1 MPIPDYVM
9 DRIPAPLVGVLL
21 GVLAVWWIVGTVV
34 KLVKK
39 LRAAT
44 KPFVNGVKR
53 MLEDW
58 QGVPADELRGHEAV
72 PGVMERLKHNA
83 DAIDAVNA
91 KVRESRVVL
100 DEHTQAIADIR
111 HQVGPNGGTSAH
123 DAIMVSVGQ
132 LRELVSELMAEH
144 AAFKA
149 SVANA
154 ISELHPGVDSSDFI
168 ELNREGEQQ

>member
-9 DRIPAPLVGVLL
+9 DRIPAQAVGVLL
-21 GVLAVWWIVGTVV
+21 GVLAAVWVGGTVL
-34 KLVKK
+34 KLVRK

-44 KPFVNGVKR
+44 KPIVDGVKR

-58 QGVPADELRGHEAV
+58 QGVPADPLRGHDAV

-83 DAIDAVNA
+83 DAIETVDA
-91 KVRESRVVL
+91 KVRESRTVL
-100 DEHTQAIADIR
+100 DEHTRAIADIR

-123 DAIMVSVGQ
+123 DSIMESVGQ
-132 LRELVSELMAEH
+132 LRELVTELMAEH

-149 SVANA
+149 SAANA
-154 ISELHPGVDSSDFI
+154 IAELHPGVDSSDFI
-168 ELNREGEQQ
+168 EWNREGEQ